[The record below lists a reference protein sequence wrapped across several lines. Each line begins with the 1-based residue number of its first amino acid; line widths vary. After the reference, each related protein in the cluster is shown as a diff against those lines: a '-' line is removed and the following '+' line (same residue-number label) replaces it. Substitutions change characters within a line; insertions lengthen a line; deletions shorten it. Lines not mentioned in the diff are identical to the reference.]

1 MYCDWGG
8 GGGKAK
14 HCNDHKVNS
23 NAESN
28 SRSIDM
34 ICKFAASACTTSVA
48 GVINRPICAPVE

>member
-1 MYCDWGG
+1 MYCDSGG
-8 GGGKAK
+8 GGGAK

-34 ICKFAASACTTSVA
+34 ICKFAASACPTSVA
-48 GVINRPICAPVE
+48 GVINRPICAQVE